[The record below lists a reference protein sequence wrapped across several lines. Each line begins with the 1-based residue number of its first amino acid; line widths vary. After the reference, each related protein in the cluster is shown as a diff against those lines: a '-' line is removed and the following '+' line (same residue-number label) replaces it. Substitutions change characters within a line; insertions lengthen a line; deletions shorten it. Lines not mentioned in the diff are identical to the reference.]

1 MARQEKRLNAILFYT
16 LQTVIKAIVGSLNY
30 ERIKALVTDTDTAE
44 LSGDDKRALVV
55 QEARNVG
62 LAVGY
67 ALLNLAIETAVN
79 SLRNRK

>member
-1 MARQEKRLNAILFYT
+1 MNSLLFLT
-16 LQTVIKAIVGSLNY
+16 LQTIIKALVGSLNY
-30 ERIKALVTDTDTAE
+30 ERIKALVTDTDATS

-67 ALLNLAIETAVN
+67 ALLNLAIEVAVN
-79 SLRNRK
+79 SLRSRKS

>member
-1 MARQEKRLNAILFYT
+1 MNSLLFLT
-16 LQTVIKAIVGSLNY
+16 LQTIIKALVGSLNY
-30 ERIKALVTDTDTAE
+30 ERIKALVTDTDATQ

-67 ALLNLAIETAVN
+67 ALLNLAIEVAVN
-79 SLRNRK
+79 SLRSK

>member
-1 MARQEKRLNAILFYT
+1 MNALLFSA
-16 LQTVIKAIVGSLNY
+16 LQTILKAIIGSLNY
-30 ERIKALVTDTDTAE
+30 ERVKELVNQMDSTE
-44 LSGDDKRALVV
+44 LSGDEKRAAVV
-55 QEARNVG
+55 QEARAIG

>member
-1 MARQEKRLNAILFYT
+1 MNSLLFLT
-16 LQTVIKAIVGSLNY
+16 LQTIIKALVGSLNY
-30 ERIKALVTDTDTAE
+30 ERIKALVTDTDATS

-67 ALLNLAIETAVN
+67 ALLNLAIEVAVN
-79 SLRNRK
+79 SLRRH